1 MIGSILRKFW
11 KVQIKNLNRIR
22 ARQAIRRGMF
32 KGIDE
37 EAMAALRRN
46 FDGHPCIKYQ
56 DKFYHSLVRNAER
69 VFTLGLHAS
78 TGRRIL
84 DVGCGFGYFLYGT
97 RFYGHLPVGLDVAD
111 PYLGQVTR
119 LLGLPKVEHRIV
131 AFQPLPEIP
140 GAPFDLVTAFATM
153 FDAAGGEGQ
162 WGVSQWTFFLK
173 DLSRFMSPGCRLYIK
188 FNQYVGP
195 GTQSGIG
202 CRAVPNELW
211 ELFHAVGGTFDKR
224 AMSLE
229 DAPHRLSSLSP
240 A

>member
-1 MIGSILRKFW
+1 MLGRMLKKFW
-11 KVQIKNLNRIR
+11 KVQQKNLNRIR

-32 KGIDE
+32 RGIDE
-37 EAMAALRRN
+37 QAMEALRKN

-69 VFTLGLHAS
+69 VFALGLHKS
-78 TGRRIL
+78 TGLRIL
-84 DVGCGFGYFLYGT
+84 DLGCGFGYFLHGT
-97 RFYGHLPVGLDVAD
+97 RFFGHHPVGLDLED

-119 LLGLPKVEHRIV
+119 LLGLTKVEHRIV

-140 GAPFDLVTAFATM
+140 GGPFDLVTAFATM
-153 FDAAGGEGQ
+153 FDSAGFEGQ
-162 WGVSQWTFFLK
+162 WGLKEWTYFLR
-173 DLSRFMSPGCRLYIK
+173 DLRRFMAPGCRAYFK

-195 GTQSGIG
+195 GTRSGIG
-202 CRAVPNELW
+202 CQAVTTELW
-211 ELFHAVGGTFDKR
+211 DYFHSLGGTFDKR

-229 DAPHRLSSLSP
+229 DAPTRIDRVAP